1 VSDQLRWPI
10 PIFGFMA
17 FTLHLRYVLT
27 PTSAMTW
34 ANLNHSLCTVD
45 NDPWREYFMMH
56 NYFYYW
62 AEVYLGFTSVVTQYF
77 IGLLGFVL
85 CSCKQFS
92 VH

>member
-1 VSDQLRWPI
+1 MSDQLRWPI

-45 NDPWREYFMMH
+45 NDPWREYFIMH
-56 NYFYYW
+56 NYFFYW

-85 CSCKQFS
+85 CSCK
-92 VH
+92 